1 MREHFATREEDI
13 ELVKAQS
20 YWTAVLSRAKDI
32 PSFDRWMNKAK
43 PGRSLE
49 GDEAD
54 QRQAEHD
61 DFAAR
66 VAVIETGTEGED
78 SDG

>member
-32 PSFDRWMNKAK
+32 PSFDRWMNKSK
-43 PGRSLE
+43 PGRVLE
-49 GDEAD
+49 GEEAD
-54 QRQAEHD
+54 QRQADHD
-61 DFAAR
+61 AFAER
-66 VAVIETGTEGED
+66 IAVMQEGAD
-78 SDG
+78 DDG